1 MRFVLIDKIL
11 EYEKGKSAVG
21 VKDVTMSEDFLA
33 DHFPKF
39 PIMPGA
45 LQLEAVLQ
53 LASWLVFV
61 SKVYTVKTKVAEIK
75 GVKYSGMVRPGD
87 RMVLNVELTSMDDRG
102 VEFKAK
108 VLVDDKV
115 KSSVKLG
122 KLSYVNIEELE
133 DPKEAKAFFEML
145 TQANNK

>member
-61 SKVYTVKTKVAEIK
+61 SKDYTVKTKVVEIK

-87 RMVLNVELTSMDDRG
+87 RMVLNVELTSIDDSG

-115 KSSVKLG
+115 KSSVKSG

-133 DPKEAKAFFEML
+133 DPEDAKAFFEML
-145 TQANNK
+145 TQTSSK